1 MDRRRIVIVARDEAS
16 QQQLSRALVLL
27 GYSIAGIVTAFAEA
41 SDAIRVADLVLVD
54 DSDDGAQDAMQ
65 RAAIR
70 EGSSV
75 PVVFLG
81 GHTPDWAAMPDA
93 TVMHGVISRPYS
105 SRELQCTIELAIS
118 RRDTSRAMD
127 VAEERFFD
135 IAIDL
140 LCHLD
145 FSGYFR
151 RLNPAWEHTL
161 GFSREELMA
170 RPFIEFVH
178 PDDRER
184 MLSQNRQ
191 VREGDMA
198 RSFENRYLCR
208 DGSYRWLRWNAAPDT
223 SHRTIYSVARDVT
236 QEKQAA
242 ADRDALLAS
251 LQAALAEV
259 ETLQQILP
267 ICSYCRKVR
276 DDENF
281 WHSVETYLSVH
292 TNTRLSHGICPS
304 CMVTEMEPQLR
315 ALEGDDPL
323 PP

>member
-1 MDRRRIVIVARDEAS
+1 MDQRRIVIVAQDEAI
-16 QQQLSRALVLL
+16 QQQLGRSLVHL
-27 GYSIAGIVTAFAEA
+27 GYSIAGAAASIDAAQEA
-41 SDAIRVADLVLVD
+41 LVVADLVVVD
-54 DSDDGAQDAMQ
+54 TGELPALDASQ
-65 RAAIR
+65 RASLRAACAI
-70 EGSSV
+70 
-75 PVVFLG
+75 PVVFVG
-81 GHTPDWAAMPDA
+81 TYTPTWAAAPDA
-93 TVMHGVISRPYS
+93 TVMHGVLSRPFS
-105 SRELQCTIELAIS
+105 SRELHCAIELAFS

-127 VAEERFFD
+127 LAEQRFFD

-151 RLNPAWEHTL
+151 RLNPAWERAL

-184 MLSQNRQ
+184 TLAQNRM
-191 VREGDMA
+191 VRAGDNA
-198 RSFENRYLCR
+198 ISFENRYLCR
-208 DGSYRWLRWNAAPDT
+208 NGGYRWLRWNAAPDA

-236 QEKQAA
+236 EEKEAA
-242 ADRDALLAS
+242 AEREALLAS
-251 LQAALAEV
+251 LQTALAEV
-259 ETLQQILP
+259 ETLQEILP

-281 WHSVETYLSVH
+281 WHSVEHYLALH

-304 CMVTEMEPQLR
+304 CMASEMEPQLQ
-315 ALEGDDPL
+315 ALERDG
-323 PP
+323 PPPP